1 MGTDEK
7 TEDKRH
13 LFGAHDFLKPV
24 NIVFLVIGILG
35 AGYGIYAH
43 LDTRAINEVAYRV
56 STIRIF
62 DVSAGTSNI
71 SVYDDQ
77 NQRIEEDIF
86 VSEFI
91 IWNSG
96 NTNMSTDKIRDP
108 VTFALSGKGRII
120 DYAVV
125 DEVPNDIA
133 GFSLHAVPDKG
144 PVKSLKFS
152 WRHFDPDYGAK
163 VRVIFSGTGTVKIKI
178 GGELSGINGG
188 LRDVTNLKASEVL
201 LYSIV
206 VVFYLTIGVV
216 VLAWV
221 VDYFAQK
228 LTHDENKLSK
238 YINSIAAKRIFKA
251 LIVVVSVIGAI
262 RGMII
267 WPPTPLL

>member
-13 LFGAHDFLKPV
+13 LFWAHDFLKPV
-24 NIVFLVIGILG
+24 NIVFLVIAMLG

-43 LDTRAINEVAYRV
+43 LDTRAINEIAYKV

-62 DVSAGTSNI
+62 EVSAGTSKI

-96 NTNMSTDKIRDP
+96 NTNMSTDKIREP

-125 DEVPNDIA
+125 EEVPKGVA

-152 WRHFDPDYGAK
+152 WRNFDPDYGAN
-163 VRVIFSGTGTVKIKI
+163 VRVIFSGTDPIKIKVL
-178 GGELSGINGG
+178 GVLSGIDGG
-188 LRDVTNLKASEVL
+188 FRDVTNLKGGGL
-201 LYSIV
+201 LAV
-206 VVFYLTIGVV
+206 VVVV
-216 VLAWV
+216 VLAFFIGV
-221 VDYFAQK
+221 GFLASTVDYVARKF
-228 LTHDENKLSK
+228 THEENKLSK
-238 YINSIAAKRIFKA
+238 YINSVAAGRIFKA
-251 LIVVVSVIGAI
+251 LIAVVLVIGAI
-262 RGMII
+262 RAMFI
-267 WPPTPLL
+267 WPPTPPL